1 MLVIPAIDIKNGQ
14 CVRLRQGRAD
24 AVSVYGEDPV
34 AMAQHWEQE
43 GAPYLHIVDLDGAF
57 QGKPVHGDLIERIA
71 KAVRIPIE
79 VGGGLRTDDDIR
91 TMLDRGVDRVVVGT
105 RAGTDAAS
113 LARLAESFGVRLA
126 VGIDARQGRVQIKG
140 WVETTPLR
148 AVDLARRA
156 QAAGIRWIIYTD
168 TGKDGMLTGV
178 NVAAV
183 REMCDAVSCQ
193 VIASGGVSS
202 VQDVAALR
210 KLERANLA
218 GVIVGRALYERTVTL
233 KELLTA

>member
-1 MLVIPAIDIKNGQ
+1 MLVIPAIDIKDGR

-24 AVSVYGEDPV
+24 EVSVYGEDPI

-43 GAPYLHIVDLDGAF
+43 GARYLHIVDLDGAF
-57 QGKPVHGDLIERIA
+57 QGRPVHAELIGRIA

-91 TMLDRGVDRVVVGT
+91 GMLDRGVDRVVVGT
-105 RAGTDAAS
+105 RACCDPAA
-113 LARLAESFGVRLA
+113 LASLAESFGLRVA

-156 QAAGIRWIIYTD
+156 QTAGIRWIIYTD
-168 TGKDGMLTGV
+168 TSKDGMLTGV
-178 NVAAV
+178 NVGAV
-183 REMCDAVSCQ
+183 SEMCDAVSCQ

-202 VQDVAALR
+202 VRDVAALR
-210 KLERANLA
+210 KLARSNLA
-218 GVIVGRALYERTVTL
+218 GVIVGRALYEQTVTL